1 MGIHY
6 NPSRADLART
16 SFRSQRSTQ
25 RLGTMEESNTQP
37 SGNTEVA
44 WKPLTAKQRRVLGTL
59 MEKSKTT
66 PDAYPMTY
74 SGLVTGCNQKSNRA
88 PITHYD
94 SDQIEAIVD
103 ELRSLGAATIVQG
116 NGRVT
121 KVRHYAY
128 QWLGISK
135 VEGAIMTE
143 LLLRGEQTIGEL
155 RTRASRMEPIADL
168 DELKRLLDALKA
180 RNLIVELS
188 PPGRG
193 QIVSHNLYPEW
204 ELEAVQKSVA
214 AGASAAVMLEDADDA
229 PTAARTSA
237 PQSSRAEAHAA
248 DIAEL
253 KATVERL
260 TQRLERLEK
269 EIGIEP

>member
-1 MGIHY
+1 M
-6 NPSRADLART
+6 D
-16 SFRSQRSTQ
+16 
-25 RLGTMEESNTQP
+25 ESNASP
-37 SGNTEVA
+37 STSTEVA

-229 PTAARTSA
+229 PTTPRSSASSSA

-269 EIGIEP
+269 EIGLES